1 MTKKTAAEKKAAL
14 AAAGLPVK
22 APVPT
27 WQENREWF
35 VREQTRALEYAREG
49 LASFAADI
57 NGTNPMYA
65 FEWSDKHF
73 TQAAEF
79 TVATILLKIV
89 TNETITTAAQ
99 AVEAMRGYADQA
111 VRDGLQASSTSMP
124 SNLMKKRLG
133 ETWHSKFFGFYGT
146 LAQRVEKMYPAP
158 TTACTEFA
166 D

>member
-1 MTKKTAAEKKAAL
+1 MTKKSAAKKHTAPAA
-14 AAAGLPVK
+14 PK
-22 APVPT
+22 PEPSY
-27 WQENREWF
+27 QENREWF
-35 VREQTRALEYAREG
+35 IREQTRAIEYAREG
-49 LASFAADI
+49 LAAFVADI
-57 NGTNPMYA
+57 NGSNPMYA

-89 TNETITTAAQ
+89 TSDTITTGAQ
-99 AVEAMRGYADQA
+99 AVEAARGYADQA

-146 LAQRVEKMYPAP
+146 LAERLLKMYPTPSA
-158 TTACTEFA
+158 ACTEFA